1 MEKQLTKQ
9 QVSQILNSAP
19 QNLDKKVIIQKL
31 VEKGYSLEGF
41 QQPQTEKTIEQQRQE
56 RRDQGLP
63 VAQNPNRVEPTWGGE
78 IVRAPLKLL
87 ASAEESIRKPL
98 GAMFS
103 KETYSQTPD
112 QSKLDKFDSMKPIKS
127 DYLGDIYPLGYGV
140 DKQGKDI
147 EPLSL
152 GSVKKGAGQAA
163 EIVSYAVGGEVLGA
177 LPSIATQGFKGAGTQ
192 LLKQSVPLIK
202 EGALAGGLGAGGVSM
217 QEGNN
222 FGKVAVDTLGG
233 VLSGG
238 ILAPVAALGFKG
250 LGAGT
255 RGVMNRLNTR
265 TDTIIPPTGGV
276 GGSGVVQIV
285 SDIANRVPRAASRI
299 KQNIATASERS
310 AKIKTSTPAIQS
322 AMKSNLDDRIINTID
337 SADDA
342 TRKAYRDVV
351 DIAQEQSTKLGTK
364 TQPTKVGGDLAAEQ
378 YSIIDKQK
386 KTIGA
391 KLGEETKK
399 LSQNADIEMGDS
411 YSIID
416 DTLSSQ
422 GIMPQYT
429 KKGVKLDFSGSKY
442 TPAERTKIQEL
453 YKLATEGGD
462 KLSALQIKGKD
473 QLFSKLKR
481 ESNFEGVGNIIIDTP
496 NGQRS
501 LFDVFRDIYSSKLDT
516 LSPEIKAL
524 NSQYRKLSNLTE
536 DIENSILKTPNFNIT
551 KLDDPAEFA
560 KVNLRRIFGESQ
572 SSPAYEAIADAMD
585 ATSRSL
591 GYKGASPKVVAEF
604 AQEMRKLFPDT
615 IPATGFSG
623 GVKLGIGDIIE
634 KVTSLGATNLTDKQK
649 AIVELLE
656 SYQKAKKL
664 NIRNK

>member
-1 MEKQLTKQ
+1 MTPQEQLQAIANKYNVNPQNPIAPTQSGTGLDSLRQKLANPTQ
-9 QVSQILNSAP
+9 QVIKNPQLIDNLTRMKQRGIETNQDIKQIGTDIVTSLKTRGESVQQGKEAMQRGEQSGLRTFGQTLGQGAGVVSDALGSIVTGAVKLPLSQKTETGIKEIISDIATPVVQSTPVQSILSKYETLKQTNPALARDIDSALGIASLG
-19 QNLDKKVIIQKL
+19 LDVAGVGVAGKTTKAGAKV
-31 VEKGYSLEGF
+31 
-41 QQPQTEKTIEQQRQE
+41 
-56 RRDQGLP
+56 
-63 VAQNPNRVEPTWGGE
+63 A
-78 IVRAPLKLL
+78 
-87 ASAEESIRKPL
+87 
-98 GAMFS
+98 
-103 KETYSQTPD
+103 KET
-112 QSKLDKFDSMKPIKS
+112 
-127 DYLGDIYPLGYGV
+127 
-140 DKQGKDI
+140 
-147 EPLSL
+147 
-152 GSVKKGAGQAA
+152 
-163 EIVSYAVGGEVLGA
+163 GE
-177 LPSIATQGFKGAGTQ
+177 Q
-192 LLKQSVPLIK
+192 LLKT
-202 EGALAGGLGAGGVSM
+202 
-217 QEGNN
+217 
-222 FGKVAVDTLGG
+222 GKQLVD
-233 VLSGG
+233 
-238 ILAPVAALGFKG
+238 
-250 LGAGT
+250 
-255 RGVMNRLNTR
+255 
-265 TDTIIPPTGGV
+265 DIIPPGGGTGASAV
-276 GGSGVVQIV
+276 TSEGGSGVVQIV
-285 SDIANRVPRAASRI
+285 SDIADRVPRAASRI

-342 TRKAYRDVV
+342 TRKAYKDVV

-462 KLSALQIKGKD
+462 KLSAKSIREKD

-481 ESNFEGVGNIIIDTP
+481 EANFEGVGNIIIDTL

-501 LFDVFRDIYSSKLDT
+501 LFDVFRDVYSSKLDT

-524 NSQYRKLSNLTE
+524 NSQYRKLSNLTD
-536 DIENSILKTPNFNIT
+536 DIESSIFKTPNFQAT
-551 KLDDPAEFA
+551 KTVDPAEFA

>member
-1 MEKQLTKQ
+1 MEQQLTKQ
-9 QVSQILNSAP
+9 QVSQILNRAP

-41 QQPQTEKTIEQQRQE
+41 NPVQE
-56 RRDQGLP
+56 TKKGFTDAGQDIKQIGTDIKDSFKRR
-63 VAQNPNRVEPTWGGE
+63 TE
-78 IVRAPLKLL
+78 IVQASKNDPTVSPLSTFARTGAQAMGAL
-87 ASAEESIRKPL
+87 SDTL
-98 GAMFS
+98 GAVTKGAIKVALPQEAETAIREKVIPASVKGISELTNKYQTLKENNPIIAEGVNKVLGFAPGVALGVKDIITGYNKL
-103 KETYSQTPD
+103 KETNPKQAQTID
-112 QSKLDKFDSMKPIKS
+112 DLLSVGQFALDVAT
-127 DYLGDIYPLGYGV
+127 LG
-140 DKQGKDI
+140 
-147 EPLSL
+147 E
-152 GSVKKGAGQAA
+152 GSNLV
-163 EIVSYAVGGEVLGA
+163 
-177 LPSIATQGFKGAGTQ
+177 
-192 LLKQSVPLIK
+192 K
-202 EGALAGGLGAGGVSM
+202 EGADIAIS
-217 QEGNN
+217 N
-222 FGKVAVDTLGG
+222 TR
-233 VLSGG
+233 
-238 ILAPVAALGFKG
+238 
-250 LGAGT
+250 
-255 RGVMNRLNTR
+255 RGVTKII
-265 TDTIIPPTGGV
+265 DDIIPPSGGAGASAV
-276 GGSGVVQIV
+276 TSEGGSGVVQIV
-285 SDIANRVPRAASRI
+285 SDLADRVPRAASRI

-310 AKIKTSTPAIQS
+310 AKIKTSTPAIQT

-386 KTIGA
+386 KAVGA

-462 KLSALQIKGKD
+462 KLSAKAIREKD

-481 ESNFEGVGNIIIDTP
+481 EANFEGVGNIIIDTP

-501 LFDVFRDIYSSKLDT
+501 LFDVFRDVYSSKLDT

-524 NSQYRKLSNLTE
+524 NSQYRKLSNLTD
-536 DIENSILKTPNFNIT
+536 DIESSIFKTPNFQAT
-551 KLDDPAEFA
+551 KTVDPAEFA

-572 SSPAYEAIADAMD
+572 SSPAYEAIADMMD

-649 AIVELLE
+649 AIIELLE

-664 NIRNK
+664 NIPNK